1 MASTAADQHRP
12 GGWSRT
18 IQKDEPSCG
27 AGAVPKLTR
36 VTDYDGAAAA
46 QNRSMRMLRV
56 VQHVLFTAMVVLG
69 LVRSAFDD
77 GTTATEV
84 VVAAALLGW
93 YWAGWDGARGRWRPS
108 PRTWLAALTGLCLAA
123 VWVSADFAW
132 VSFAVFVVFAT
143 TLAPVPAVAAI
154 VTMAAGTGAILVGRW
169 PEGGHWAAQ
178 IVGPLVGAAAAGAL
192 VGVGRVA
199 AAETSER
206 QRLLDELVATR
217 DDLARANLAA
227 GAREERERLTGE
239 IHDTLAQGF
248 ASIVMAARR
257 ARRAL
262 DDDNAS
268 ATAAEVDH
276 IEQLGRT
283 GIDAAR
289 RLMGAMA
296 PVELDDHT
304 LRSALALLAVID
316 PQPGPLAVDVRFD
329 GDDERVPIE
338 IEGALLRIAQE
349 ALTNARRHAKANRVV
364 ITLTCQ
370 PSAVSIDIV
379 DDGVGFDADAVR
391 GPGFGLPSMRGRAE
405 QLGGTLT
412 IDSEL
417 GQGTT
422 INATIPLRPV
432 P

>member
-1 MASTAADQHRP
+1 MPD
-12 GGWSRT
+12 
-18 IQKDEPSCG
+18 DEG
-27 AGAVPKLTR
+27 ATP
-36 VTDYDGAAAA
+36 A

-69 LVRSAFDD
+69 AARSAFDD
-77 GTTATEV
+77 GATAAEV
-84 VVAAALLGW
+84 VVGGALLAW
-93 YWAGWDGARGRWRPS
+93 YWEGSEAARRWRRPS
-108 PRTWLAALTGLCLAA
+108 QRTWLAVLSGLCLAA

-132 VSFAVFVVFAT
+132 VSFAVFVTFAT
-143 TLAPVPAVAAI
+143 TLAPAPAVAAI

-169 PEGGHWAAQ
+169 PDGGHWAAQ

-199 AAETSER
+199 SAETAER
-206 QRLLDELVATR
+206 QRLLDELLATR

-248 ASIVMAARR
+248 TSVVMAARR

-262 DDDNAS
+262 ADDDGA

-276 IEQLGRT
+276 IEELGRT

-296 PVELDDHT
+296 PVELDDRT
-304 LRSALALLAVID
+304 LRSALGLLAVAES
-316 PQPGPLAVDVRFD
+316 QPGSPVVEVRFD
-329 GDDERVPIE
+329 GDDDCLPIE

-349 ALTNARRHAKANRVV
+349 ALTNARRHATAHRVV
-364 ITLTCQ
+364 LTLTYQ
-370 PSAVSIDIV
+370 PSTVSLDIV
-379 DDGVGFDADAVR
+379 DDGVGFDAGAVEGR
-391 GPGFGLPSMRGRAE
+391 GFGLTSMHRRAQ
-405 QLGGTLT
+405 QLGGTLN
-412 IDSEL
+412 IDSEP
-417 GQGTT
+417 GQGST
-422 INATIPLRPV
+422 INATIPLPPV
-432 P
+432 SGTAP